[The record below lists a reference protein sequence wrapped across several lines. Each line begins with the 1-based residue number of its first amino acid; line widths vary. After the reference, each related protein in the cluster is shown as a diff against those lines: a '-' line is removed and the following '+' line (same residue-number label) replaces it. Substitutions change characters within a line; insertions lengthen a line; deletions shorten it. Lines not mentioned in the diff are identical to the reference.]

1 MSARYV
7 SRHYSG
13 NITGMVQCSRKGK
26 NLLKQSVTEG
36 VTLKPNVKLEI
47 NWEQALKTQAFVFIN
62 VYLILLTLFANG
74 K

>member
-1 MSARYV
+1 M
-7 SRHYSG
+7 
-13 NITGMVQCSRKGK
+13 QQKGK
-26 NLLKQSVTEG
+26 KPTSQSVTEG
-36 VTLKPNVKLEI
+36 VTLKPDVKLEM